1 MCSSDLLG
9 KVSALVNLITG
20 IPRRIGNMA
29 SAISEP
35 FKWAFSSIAQFWNN
49 TAGKLSFTAPSWVP
63 GIGGRGF
70 SMPRLPSYHDGGVI
84 TGGRKGSEIPI
95 MALVGESVNT
105 ISDTD
110 AARSGLSPGRA
121 QPDPFMSLRGARVEL
136 DVSGQGALN
145 LIRRAELVRR

>member
-1 MCSSDLLG
+1 M
-9 KVSALVNLITG
+9 T
-20 IPRRIGNMA
+20 
-29 SAISEP
+29 
-35 FKWAFSSIAQFWNN
+35 
-49 TAGKLSFTAPSWVP
+49 
-63 GIGGRGF
+63 

-121 QPDPFMSLRGARVEL
+121 QPDPFMSRRGARVEL